1 MGIFTAPAA
10 CLPELPLV
18 ETGFQP
24 ALPKIPMHILMF
36 VLNFFKRL
44 SERYEVEALVHI
56 LYDTIHRKYT
66 LRVPKQELT
75 AVSVDSVMEED
86 YPDYLIHVMDIH
98 SHNTM
103 PAKFS
108 DTDDRDER
116 ATRLYAVAGRFDQVF
131 PEITVRASCGGRF
144 IPLRPEEVFESDFKA
159 YPYPSFWE
167 EQLTLPEP
175 EPLPALPP
183 RTFRTTVR
191 KHDPWRN
198 LDEIF

>member
-1 MGIFTAPAA
+1 MKGVKPLWGFLRLRQLV
-10 CLPELPLV
+10 CPELPLV
-18 ETGFQP
+18 EAGFQP

-44 SERYEVEALVHI
+44 SDWYEVEALVYI

-103 PAKFS
+103 
-108 DTDDRDER
+108 
-116 ATRLYAVAGRFDQVF
+116 AGQV
-131 PEITVRASCGGRF
+131 
-144 IPLRPEEVFESDFKA
+144 LRHRRP
-159 YPYPSFWE
+159 
-167 EQLTLPEP
+167 
-175 EPLPALPP
+175 
-183 RTFRTTVR
+183 
-191 KHDPWRN
+191 
-198 LDEIF
+198 